1 MYTLGG
7 SAMKVIID
15 GFEGNFA
22 VVELE
27 NKVLVNMPKELIPQ
41 GAKEGDILD
50 IHIDQEETQRR
61 KKKIKRLMEDLWE

>member
-1 MYTLGG
+1 
-7 SAMKVIID
+7 MKVIID